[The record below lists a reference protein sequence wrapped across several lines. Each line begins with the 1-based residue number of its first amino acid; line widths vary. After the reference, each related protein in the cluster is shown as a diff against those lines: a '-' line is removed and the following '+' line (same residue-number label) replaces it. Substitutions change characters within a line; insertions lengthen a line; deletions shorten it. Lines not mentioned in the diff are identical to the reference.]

1 MSFRKIP
8 EREFRLQRSVLSV
21 PAINPRLFEKALG
34 SNADYIMLDCE
45 DSVASTDKPQARI
58 NVIAALK
65 EIDWE
70 SKGKTLMVR
79 VNGLD
84 THFNYRDVVDIVE
97 QGGSAIKSI
106 MLPKVGCASDIYYL
120 DCLLTQIESARGLSQ
135 PIGVEGMIE
144 SVLGAANV
152 NEIAGASDR
161 LQALHFGAGDFAA
174 SCGAHT
180 VNIGG
185 LHADFP
191 GDPWHPV
198 LQDLVVA
205 CRANGLRPIDSAFG
219 DFHDEDGYIASAK
232 RAAALG
238 FSGKWAIHPSQID
251 LANEVMTPSPEVVD
265 HAKRVL
271 DAMLQAERGGRGA
284 VTLDGKMIDIASIRM
299 AQNVIELA
307 QAVSRDP
314 ESGSGRWG

>member
-1 MSFRKIP
+1 MSFSKIP

-21 PAINPRLFEKALG
+21 PAINTRLFEKALG
-34 SNADYIMLDCE
+34 SNADYVMLDCE
-45 DSVASTDKPQARI
+45 DSVAPPDKSQARL

-65 EIDWE
+65 DYDWE
-70 SKGKTLMVR
+70 ANGKSLMVR

-84 THFNYRDVVDIVE
+84 THFNYRDIVDIVE
-97 QGGSAIKSI
+97 KAGSAIKSI
-106 MLPKVGCASDIYYL
+106 MLPKVGCASDVYYL
-120 DCLLTQIESARGLSQ
+120 DCLLTQIESAVGLSDR
-135 PIGVEGMIE
+135 IAIEGMIE

-174 SCGAHT
+174 SCGSRT

-185 LHADFP
+185 LHPDFP

-198 LQDLVVA
+198 LLDIVVA

-232 RAAALG
+232 SAAALG

-251 LANEVMTPSPEVVD
+251 LANDVMTPPPDVVD
-265 HAKRVL
+265 HAKKVL
-271 DAMLQAERGGRGA
+271 EAMRQAEQEGRGA
-284 VTLDGKMIDIASIRM
+284 ATLDGKMIDIASIRM
-299 AQNVIELA
+299 ARHIVELA
-307 QAVSRDP
+307 QSVHRGP
-314 ESGSGRWG
+314 G

>member
-21 PAINPRLFEKALG
+21 PAINTRLFEKALG

-45 DSVASTDKPQARI
+45 DSVAHPDKSQART

-65 EIDWE
+65 EINWE
-70 SKGKTLMVR
+70 ESGKILMVR

-97 QGGSAIKSI
+97 GGGGAIRSI

-120 DCLLTQIESARGLSQ
+120 DCLLTQIESAMGFSNRIAIEGL
-135 PIGVEGMIE
+135 IE
-144 SVLGAANV
+144 SVLGTANV
-152 NEIAGASDR
+152 HEIAAASDR

-174 SCGAHT
+174 SCGART
-180 VNIGG
+180 VSIGG
-185 LHADFP
+185 LHPDFP
-191 GDPWHPV
+191 GDLWHPV
-198 LQDLVVA
+198 LQDMVIA

-219 DFHDEDGYIASAK
+219 DYQDRESYIASAK

-251 LANEVMTPSPEVVD
+251 LANEVMTPPAEVVD
-265 HAKRVL
+265 HAKKVL
-271 DAMLQAERGGRGA
+271 DAMKQAEQEGRGA

-299 AQNVIELA
+299 ARNIVELA
-307 QAVSRDP
+307 EALSQGS
-314 ESGSGRWG
+314 ESG